1 MEQYIRRNAFGI
13 CRLPPQ
19 VVLFLRSEQNG
30 DIFLTHLLH
39 LVSSLSLAEIEIQMI
54 SAISVGRL
62 AGFNKTPTI
71 IQRSS

>member
-19 VVLFLRSEQNG
+19 VVPFLRSEQNG
-30 DIFLTHLLH
+30 EIFLTHLLH
-39 LVSSLSLAEIEIQMI
+39 FLVSSLSLAEIDIQMV

-62 AGFNKTPTI
+62 ADFNKTP
-71 IQRSS
+71 